1 MRSLV
6 SLPLRG
12 VSCMSRSPAGTGDC
26 TTGTLE
32 SVPDDGTR
40 RARQRGHVDATPIP
54 NLQFVHRE
62 SSGRRSEERAHFTGT
77 PTGFLLLCSN
87 GLEQRNAKRRSSMSL
102 KFAAKVHI
110 YDRLGLH
117 EAPSRPSVRGF
128 LLNAT
133 NLAHHYGVVAK
144 SFDAP
149 GLAPGQIAL
158 PFACAT
164 LNARHPPTK
173 TAKATIEMII
183 VASAL
188 TSGLT
193 PRRTFE
199 KITIGRVVE
208 PGPETKLEMT
218 RSSTDRVKAR
228 SQPDRSAGDITG
240 RVTSVKTRKGVA
252 PRSCAASSNDSSI
265 LTSRD

>member
-1 MRSLV
+1 S
-6 SLPLRG
+6 PL
-12 VSCMSRSPAGTGDC
+12 
-26 TTGTLE
+26 LE
-32 SVPDDGTR
+32 AQG
-40 RARQRGHVDATPIP
+40 
-54 NLQFVHRE
+54 
-62 SSGRRSEERAHFTGT
+62 
-77 PTGFLLLCSN
+77 
-87 GLEQRNAKRRSSMSL
+87 K
-102 KFAAKVHI
+102 
-110 YDRLGLH
+110 DRLGFFH
-117 EAPSRPSVRGF
+117 EGRDQFVAVAVLGAVCIANRASGTAF
-128 LLNAT
+128 LFL
-133 NLAHHYGVVAK
+133 
-144 SFDAP
+144 S
-149 GLAPGQIAL
+149 
-158 PFACAT
+158 T

-173 TAKATIEMII
+173 TAKATIKMII

-265 LTSRD
+265 LASRD